1 VYEGTMTLRFAGYT
15 PPAGY
20 AISQVQLRASYD
32 SNNSCSIFGCSGAA
46 AQAEV
51 VGGSGAGCTAT
62 RDMPLGSDLQAQ
74 VIDVTSCMTN
84 GNRIGSQFDVRWH
97 ARASCSIFT
106 CPDGNDQLDGIE
118 LVVTLSPTNPDTTL
132 RPANGCAVVSPN
144 FWYGTSSPD
153 CALLK
158 ADSPFWSGVSSRR
171 GRMSIKGTVYAPSSA
186 VEIDDGDVWYPLFSR
201 GVIVRHFRLTGFSP
215 HPGYTE
221 PIVDNWVDT
230 TAASREAVFLACAKE
245 SGACTL
251 SDPTFQ
257 GRAAATFDAVTNAPT
272 VKSWSV
278 SQR

>member
-1 VYEGTMTLRFAGYT
+1 
-15 PPAGY
+15 
-20 AISQVQLRASYD
+20 
-32 SNNSCSIFGCSGAA
+32 
-46 AQAEV
+46 
-51 VGGSGAGCTAT
+51 
-62 RDMPLGSDLQAQ
+62 
-74 VIDVTSCMTN
+74 
-84 GNRIGSQFDVRWH
+84 
-97 ARASCSIFT
+97 
-106 CPDGNDQLDGIE
+106 
-118 LVVTLSPTNPDTTL
+118 
-132 RPANGCAVVSPN
+132 
-144 FWYGTSSPD
+144 
-153 CALLK
+153 
-158 ADSPFWSGVSSRR
+158 
-171 GRMSIKGTVYAPSSA
+171 MSIKGTVYAPSSA